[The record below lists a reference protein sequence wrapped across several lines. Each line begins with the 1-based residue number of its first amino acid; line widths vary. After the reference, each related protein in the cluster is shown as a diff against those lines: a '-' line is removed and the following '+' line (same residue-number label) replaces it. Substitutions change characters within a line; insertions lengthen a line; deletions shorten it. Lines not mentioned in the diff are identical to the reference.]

1 MEDQGI
7 MALPMGGMQGPTA
20 QPPAQLFDPAASA
33 AFEQMR
39 SQVSPKEFSSE
50 ILTAAEQVDPVA
62 VRQLRQALSGL
73 RLPQEIIDA
82 MQQIVEVILR
92 DPQNYAAIR
101 QDLLADEFPEDLLPE
116 QFDPMFFGALK
127 VALDQVEAEAGGQ
140 PVQSFAMGGIAN
152 LRPIAQA
159 MQSMG
164 RGQDTVLA
172 HITPQEARM
181 LQMSGGIGTINPRTG
196 LREYGFWKSV
206 TKPFKAVGKA
216 LSNTAKRIGNAVKDF
231 AKSSVGK
238 IITTVALGFFLG
250 PAAASFLGVTSAA
263 GVAAVGGFVG
273 GFGSSI
279 LAGGNLKDSLKAGA
293 IGGVTAGATAG
304 ITGGMGAFESGSY
317 TGPTTIAGQYDRAV
331 NAGKDLL
338 GLQATEGATTVGGT
352 AVDPYAE
359 LDARAGTAI
368 NAPTVEQLVN
378 APQPDLTVGRQAL
391 SYDGAGI
398 GQPVANVAAVQAP
411 VVSDAGT
418 LGLGPAPVPAP
429 SYLGMDLSSAQG
441 AIDPTYGMDLSSAQ
455 GTLGGPSYAG
465 MDLSSAQGAM
475 GPSYAGMDLSSAQ
488 GAAGPSYAGM
498 DLSSAQGAAGPS
510 YAGMDLSSAQGTM
523 GGPSYAGMDLGSAQ
537 GAVEG
542 VNPYARAP
550 SVMGALEEG
559 RYFDAAKQAFMPA
572 SYSNAELIQSPQYQN
587 YLKAGFTPKEALG
600 MASSDLNP
608 GMFRTYGP
616 AVGAATAAFGLAG
629 GFSPKEEPPPDN
641 ANRLYGSQSGAQL
654 LASNPQLYGTT
665 PGGAL
670 TQYYNPG
677 YMGYGLGSRQYYRPQ
692 VAFGQP
698 QYRYG
703 FAEGGIASL
712 AKGGSTS
719 FPRKTGPINGPGT
732 GTSDSIPAM
741 LSDGEFVFTAKAVR
755 NMGKGSRRLGAK
767 RMYALMKALEGK

>member
-50 ILTAAEQVDPVA
+50 ILTAAEQVDPAA

-181 LQMSGGIGTINPRTG
+181 LQMSGGIGTINPITG
-196 LREYGFWKSV
+196 LREYGFWDSV
-206 TKPFKAVGKA
+206 KKTVTAPFKAVGSA
-216 LSNTAKRIGNAVKDF
+216 LKSIGKAVKSF
-231 AKSSVGK
+231 AKSSIGK

-293 IGGVTAGATAG
+293 IGGVTAGALSG

-317 TGPTTIAGQYDRAV
+317 TGPTTVAGQWDRAV

-352 AVDPYAE
+352 AVDPFAE
-359 LDARAGTAI
+359 LDARAGTAPSVPTTPTTAELATTPVST
-368 NAPTVEQLVN
+368 APPVTPASTSFSLADAPGAPGQLGISPQGFVDPAYRPDLAAIQGGPVDYGISTASPNTTYIDDLTNRFYSNQPLADAPGRVLSAGQGAGSGSFAMPMDATSASVAGAPVN
-378 APQPDLTVGRQAL
+378 APFTPPGGTFDATGSVMPIDAPGTAT
-391 SYDGAGI
+391 AGF
-398 GQPVANVAAVQAP
+398 QQAP
-411 VVSDAGT
+411 SAMDYFRQGE
-418 LGLGPAPVPAP
+418 
-429 SYLGMDLSSAQG
+429 YLKGVQETF
-441 AIDPTYGMDLSSAQ
+441 IPT
-455 GTLGGPSYAG
+455 
-465 MDLSSAQGAM
+465 
-475 GPSYAGMDLSSAQ
+475 
-488 GAAGPSYAGM
+488 
-498 DLSSAQGAAGPS
+498 
-510 YAGMDLSSAQGTM
+510 
-523 GGPSYAGMDLGSAQ
+523 
-537 GAVEG
+537 
-542 VNPYARAP
+542 
-550 SVMGALEEG
+550 
-559 RYFDAAKQAFMPA
+559 
-572 SYSNAELIQSPQYQN
+572 SYSNAELLQSPAFQTARG
-587 YLKAGFTPKEALG
+587 AGATYGEALKT
-600 MASSDLNP
+600 AQDAYNP
-608 GMFRTYGP
+608 SMLRTYGP
-616 AVGAATAAFGLAG
+616 AVAAGVGALGVAG

-654 LASNPQLYGTT
+654 LASNPQIYGTT

>member
-1 MEDQGI
+1 
-7 MALPMGGMQGPTA
+7 MAVY
-20 QPPAQLFDPAASA
+20 D
-33 AFEQMR
+33 QMR
-39 SQVSPKEFSSE
+39 QTVSPKECGDEMLAGAAQIDPEAMAQFRNDLSQIDLSPEELDMLNNMLDE
-50 ILTAAEQVDPVA
+50 ILGNPEQYAA
-62 VRQLRQALSGL
+62 VRAKYLEMGA
-73 RLPQEIIDA
+73 
-82 MQQIVEVILR
+82 
-92 DPQNYAAIR
+92 
-101 QDLLADEFPEDLLPE
+101 PEELLPE
-116 QFDPMFFGALK
+116 QFDPQFFAAMNMA
-127 VALDQVEAEAGGQ
+127 VDQLIAEPAG
-140 PVQSFAMGGIAN
+140 VQAFAQGGIAE
-152 LRPIAQA
+152 LKPIAKA
-159 MQSMG
+159 IASYG
-164 RGQDTVLA
+164 RNGDTMLA
-172 HITPQEARM
+172 HITPREAGI
-181 LQMSGGIGTINPRTG
+181 LQALGGVGTINPRTG

-231 AKSSVGK
+231 AKSSVGR

-293 IGGVTAGATAG
+293 IGGVTAGVTAG
-304 ITGGMGAFESGSY
+304 VTGGMGAFEAGSY
-317 TGPTTIAGQYDRAV
+317 SGPTTISGQWDRAV
-331 NAGKDLL
+331 NSGKSLL
-338 GLQATEGATTVGGT
+338 GISTPSTAGTSISAEQLGTSVDSIDAAAGTTINPPTVPTTAELATTPT
-352 AVDPYAE
+352 A
-359 LDARAGTAI
+359 
-368 NAPTVEQLVN
+368 
-378 APQPDLTVGRQAL
+378 DLTIGQQAIQAPP
-391 SYDGAGI
+391 SGI
-398 GQPVANVAAVQAP
+398 GQGFDVAAVQSP
-411 VVSDAGT
+411 VVTDAGT
-418 LGLGPAPVPAP
+418 LGLGQAPAP

-441 AIDPTYGMDLSSAQ
+441 TLGGPSYAGMDLSSAQ
-455 GTLGGPSYAG
+455 GTLGGPSYAGMDLSSAQGATGPSYAG

-488 GAAGPSYAGM
+488 G
-498 DLSSAQGAAGPS
+498 
-510 YAGMDLSSAQGTM
+510 TM
-523 GGPSYAGMDLGSAQ
+523 AGPSYAGMDLGSAQ

-550 SVMGALEEG
+550 SVMGYLSEG
-559 RYFDAAKQAFMPA
+559 QYYDAAKQAFMPA
-572 SYSNAELIQSPQYQN
+572 SYNNAQLIQSPQYQN
-587 YLKAGFTPKEALG
+587 YLKAGFTPKEALN

-654 LASNPQLYGTT
+654 LASSPQIYGTT

-677 YMGYGLGSRQYYRPQ
+677 YMGYGLPTRQYYRPQ
-692 VAFGQP
+692 IAFGQP
-698 QYRYG
+698 QYRQG

-712 AKGGSTS
+712 AKGGSTN

>member
-50 ILTAAEQVDPVA
+50 ILTAAEQVDPAA

-82 MQQIVEVILR
+82 LQQIVEVILR

-116 QFDPMFFGALK
+116 QFDPMFFGALR
-127 VALDQVEAEAGGQ
+127 VALDQIEAEAGGQ

-152 LRPIAQA
+152 LRPIAAA
-159 MQSMG
+159 MQGMG
-164 RGQDTVLA
+164 RSGDTMLA
-172 HITPQEARM
+172 HITPREAGI
-181 LQMSGGIGTINPRTG
+181 LQALGGVGTINPRTG

-206 TKPFKAVGKA
+206 KKAVTAPFKAVGNA
-216 LSNTAKRIGNAVKDF
+216 LKSVAKEVKRF
-231 AKSSVGK
+231 AQSSVGK

-279 LAGGNLKDSLKAGA
+279 LAGQNLKDSLKAGA
-293 IGGVTAGATAG
+293 IGGVTAGFTAG
-304 ITGGMGAFESGSY
+304 VTGGMGAFEAGSY
-317 TGPTTIAGQYDRAV
+317 SGPTTISGQWDRAV

-359 LDARAGTAI
+359 LDARAGAAPSVPTTPTTAEL
-368 NAPTVEQLVN
+368 ATTPPT
-378 APQPDLTVGRQAL
+378 DLTVGKQAL
-391 SYDGAGI
+391 TYEPNFRMQAGGFDLAQNAGTTASDVTSGI
-398 GQPVANVAAVQAP
+398 GTVPNDTFIPGTLSVSGTPYASEAYGAIPPGTFPEAIQLPSTLDPAKLGGIPIEGATPSTLVSEIPGVAGAP
-411 VVSDAGT
+411 VNAPFTPPGGTFDATGSVMPIDAPGT
-418 LGLGPAPVPAP
+418 A
-429 SYLGMDLSSAQG
+429 
-441 AIDPTYGMDLSSAQ
+441 T
-455 GTLGGPSYAG
+455 AG
-465 MDLSSAQGAM
+465 FQ
-475 GPSYAGMDLSSAQ
+475 Q
-488 GAAGPSYAGM
+488 
-498 DLSSAQGAAGPS
+498 
-510 YAGMDLSSAQGTM
+510 
-523 GGPSYAGMDLGSAQ
+523 
-537 GAVEG
+537 
-542 VNPYARAP
+542 AP
-550 SVMGALEEG
+550 SVMDLYKQGDYLG
-559 RYFDAAKQAFMPA
+559 AAKETFMPT
-572 SYSNAELIQSPQYQN
+572 SYTEAQLNQSPAFEVARAKGATYDQALKTASNAY
-587 YLKAGFTPKEALG
+587 
-600 MASSDLNP
+600 NP
-608 GMFRTYGP
+608 SMLRTYGP
-616 AVGAATAAFGLAG
+616 AIAAGVGALGMAG

-654 LASNPQLYGTT
+654 LASSPQIYGTT
-665 PGGAL
+665 PGGAA
-670 TQYYNPG
+670 TQYYSPG
-677 YMGYGLGSRQYYRPQ
+677 YMGYGLPTRQYYRPQ
-692 VAFGQP
+692 IMFGQP

-712 AKGGSTS
+712 AKGGSTN

>member
-82 MQQIVEVILR
+82 MQQIIEVILR

-181 LQMSGGIGTINPRTG
+181 LQMSGGIGTINPITG
-196 LREYGFWKSV
+196 LREYGIWKDIKKAV
-206 TKPFKAVGKA
+206 TAPFKAVGSA
-216 LSNTAKRIGNAVKDF
+216 LK
-231 AKSSVGK
+231 SVGK
-238 IITTVALGFFLG
+238 AVKKFANSTVGRIITTVALGFFLG

-293 IGGVTAGATAG
+293 IGGVTAGAMSG

-317 TGPTTIAGQYDRAV
+317 TGPTTVAGQWDRAV

-368 NAPTVEQLVN
+368 NTPTTAEL
-378 APQPDLTVGRQAL
+378 ATTPPTDLTAGRAAIEAPV
-391 SYDGAGI
+391 SGI
-398 GQPVANVAAVQAP
+398 GQPMANVAAVQAP

-418 LGLGPAPVPAP
+418 LGLGQAPAP

-441 AIDPTYGMDLSSAQ
+441 TLGGPSYAGMDLSSAQ
-455 GTLGGPSYAG
+455 GAMGPPYAG

-498 DLSSAQGAAGPS
+498 DLGSAQGAA
-510 YAGMDLSSAQGTM
+510 
-523 GGPSYAGMDLGSAQ
+523 GPSYAGMDLGSAQ

-550 SVMGALEEG
+550 SVMGYLSEG
-559 RYFDAAKQAFMPA
+559 QYYDAAKQAFMPA
-572 SYSNAELIQSPQYQN
+572 SYNNAQLIQSPQYQN
-587 YLKAGFTPKEALG
+587 YLKAGFTPKEALN

-654 LASNPQLYGTT
+654 LASSPQIYGTT

-677 YMGYGLGSRQYYRPQ
+677 YMGYGLPTRQYYRPQ
-692 VAFGQP
+692 IAFGQP
-698 QYRYG
+698 QYRQG

-712 AKGGSTS
+712 AKGGSTN

>member
-50 ILTAAEQVDPVA
+50 ILTAAEQVDPAA
-62 VRQLRQALSGL
+62 VRQLRQTLSGI

-82 MQQIVEVILR
+82 MQQIIEVILR

-101 QDLLADEFPEDLLPE
+101 QDLLADEFPEELLPE

-140 PVQSFAMGGIAN
+140 PVQAFAMGGIAN
-152 LRPIAQA
+152 LRPIAKA
-159 MQSMG
+159 MQGMG
-164 RGQDTVLA
+164 RGQDTMLA
-172 HITPQEARM
+172 HINPQEARM
-181 LQMSGGIGTINPRTG
+181 LQMMGGIGTINPRTG
-196 LREYGFWKSV
+196 LREYGLWKDIKKAV
-206 TKPFKAVGKA
+206 TAPFKAVGSA
-216 LSNTAKRIGNAVKDF
+216 LKSVGKAVKSF
-231 AKSSVGK
+231 ASSTVGK

-279 LAGGNLKDSLKAGA
+279 LAGQSLKDSLKSGA
-293 IGGVTAGATAG
+293 IGGVTAGALSG

-317 TGPTTIAGQYDRAV
+317 TGPTTISGQWDRAV

-368 NAPTVEQLVN
+368 NTPTTPTTAELATTPVSTAPPVTPASTSFSLADAPGAPGQLGISPQGFVDPAYRPDLAAIQGGPVDYGISTASPNTTYIDDLTNRFYGNQPLVAGAPVN
-378 APQPDLTVGRQAL
+378 APFTPPGGTFDATGSVMPINAPGTAT
-391 SYDGAGI
+391 AGF
-398 GQPVANVAAVQAP
+398 QQAP
-411 VVSDAGT
+411 SAMDYFRQGE
-418 LGLGPAPVPAP
+418 
-429 SYLGMDLSSAQG
+429 YLQG
-441 AIDPTYGMDLSSAQ
+441 AKET
-455 GTLGGPSYAG
+455 
-465 MDLSSAQGAM
+465 
-475 GPSYAGMDLSSAQ
+475 
-488 GAAGPSYAGM
+488 
-498 DLSSAQGAAGPS
+498 
-510 YAGMDLSSAQGTM
+510 
-523 GGPSYAGMDLGSAQ
+523 
-537 GAVEG
+537 
-542 VNPYARAP
+542 
-550 SVMGALEEG
+550 
-559 RYFDAAKQAFMPA
+559 FMPT
-572 SYSNAELIQSPQYQN
+572 SYSNAELLQSPAFQTARG
-587 YLKAGFTPKEALG
+587 AGATYGEALKT
-600 MASSDLNP
+600 AQDAYNP
-608 GMFRTYGP
+608 SMLRTYGP
-616 AVGAATAAFGLAG
+616 AVAAGVGALGVAG

-654 LASNPQLYGTT
+654 LASNPQIYGTT
-665 PGGAL
+665 PGGAA

-677 YMGYGLGSRQYYRPQ
+677 YMGYGLASRQYYRPQ
-692 VAFGQP
+692 IMFGQP

-703 FAEGGIASL
+703 FADGGIASL
-712 AKGGSTS
+712 AKGGPSN
-719 FPRKTGPINGPGT
+719 FPRKNGQIDGPGT

>member
-50 ILTAAEQVDPVA
+50 ILTAAEQVDPAA
-62 VRQLRQALSGL
+62 VRQLRQTLSGI

-82 MQQIVEVILR
+82 MQQIIEVILR

-101 QDLLADEFPEDLLPE
+101 QDLLADEFPEELLPE

-140 PVQSFAMGGIAN
+140 PVQAFAMGGIAN
-152 LRPIAQA
+152 LRPIAKA
-159 MQSMG
+159 MQGMG
-164 RGQDTVLA
+164 RGQDTMLA
-172 HITPQEARM
+172 HINPQEARM
-181 LQMSGGIGTINPRTG
+181 LQMMGGIGTINPRTG
-196 LREYGFWKSV
+196 LREYGLWKDIKKAV
-206 TKPFKAVGKA
+206 TAPFKAVGSA
-216 LSNTAKRIGNAVKDF
+216 LKSVGKAVKSF
-231 AKSSVGK
+231 ASSTVGK

-279 LAGGNLKDSLKAGA
+279 LAGQSLKDSLKSGA
-293 IGGVTAGATAG
+293 IGGVTAGALSG

-317 TGPTTIAGQYDRAV
+317 TGPTTISGQWDRAV

-368 NAPTVEQLVN
+368 NTPTTPTTAELATTPVSTAPPVTPASTSFSLADAPGAPGQLGISPQGFVDPAYRPDLAAIQGGPVDYGITTASPNTTYIDDLTNRFYSNQPLADAPGRVLSAGQGAGSGSFAMPMDATN
-378 APQPDLTVGRQAL
+378 APFTPPGGTFDATGSVMPIDAPGTAT
-391 SYDGAGI
+391 AGF
-398 GQPVANVAAVQAP
+398 Q
-411 VVSDAGT
+411 
-418 LGLGPAPVPAP
+418 
-429 SYLGMDLSSAQG
+429 
-441 AIDPTYGMDLSSAQ
+441 
-455 GTLGGPSYAG
+455 
-465 MDLSSAQGAM
+465 
-475 GPSYAGMDLSSAQ
+475 
-488 GAAGPSYAGM
+488 
-498 DLSSAQGAAGPS
+498 
-510 YAGMDLSSAQGTM
+510 
-523 GGPSYAGMDLGSAQ
+523 
-537 GAVEG
+537 
-542 VNPYARAP
+542 RAP
-550 SVMGALEEG
+550 SAMD
-559 RYFDAAKQAFMPA
+559 YFRQGEYLKGVQETFIPT
-572 SYSNAELIQSPQYQN
+572 SYSNAELLQSPAFQTARG
-587 YLKAGFTPKEALG
+587 AGATYGEALKT
-600 MASSDLNP
+600 AQDAYNP
-608 GMFRTYGP
+608 SMLRTYGP
-616 AVGAATAAFGLAG
+616 AVAAGVGALGVAG

-654 LASNPQLYGTT
+654 LASNPQIYGTT

-692 VAFGQP
+692 IAFGQP

-703 FAEGGIASL
+703 FADGGIASL
-712 AKGGSTS
+712 AKGGPSN
-719 FPRKTGPINGPGT
+719 FPRKNGQIDGPGT

>member
-50 ILTAAEQVDPVA
+50 ILTAAEQVDPAA

-82 MQQIVEVILR
+82 LQQIVEVILR

-116 QFDPMFFGALK
+116 QFDPMFFGALR
-127 VALDQVEAEAGGQ
+127 VALDQIEAEAGGQ

-152 LRPIAQA
+152 LRPIAAA
-159 MQSMG
+159 MQGMG
-164 RGQDTVLA
+164 RSGDTMLA
-172 HITPQEARM
+172 HITPREAGI
-181 LQMSGGIGTINPRTG
+181 LQALGGVGTINPRTG

-206 TKPFKAVGKA
+206 KKAVTAPFKAVGNA
-216 LSNTAKRIGNAVKDF
+216 LKSVAKEVKRF
-231 AKSSVGK
+231 AQSSVGK

-279 LAGGNLKDSLKAGA
+279 LAGQNLKDSLKAGA

-304 ITGGMGAFESGSY
+304 ITGGMGAFEAGSY
-317 TGPTTIAGQYDRAV
+317 SGPTTISGQWDRAV

-359 LDARAGTAI
+359 LDARAGAAPSVPTTPTTAELAATPVST
-368 NAPTVEQLVN
+368 APPVTPASTSFSLADAPGAPGQLGVSPQGFVDPAYRPDLAAIEGGPVSYDITTASPYTTYTDELTNRFYSNQPLTDAPGRVLTAGQGAGSGSFAMPMDATSASVAGAPVN
-378 APQPDLTVGRQAL
+378 APFTPPGGTFDATGSVMPIDAPGTAT
-391 SYDGAGI
+391 AGF
-398 GQPVANVAAVQAP
+398 Q
-411 VVSDAGT
+411 
-418 LGLGPAPVPAP
+418 
-429 SYLGMDLSSAQG
+429 
-441 AIDPTYGMDLSSAQ
+441 
-455 GTLGGPSYAG
+455 
-465 MDLSSAQGAM
+465 
-475 GPSYAGMDLSSAQ
+475 
-488 GAAGPSYAGM
+488 
-498 DLSSAQGAAGPS
+498 
-510 YAGMDLSSAQGTM
+510 
-523 GGPSYAGMDLGSAQ
+523 
-537 GAVEG
+537 
-542 VNPYARAP
+542 RAP
-550 SVMGALEEG
+550 SAMDYFRQGEYLKGAKET
-559 RYFDAAKQAFMPA
+559 FMPT
-572 SYSNAELIQSPQYQN
+572 SYSNAQLIQSPEYMG
-587 YLKAGFTPKEALG
+587 YKPEFGSKEALR
-600 MASSDLNP
+600 MASADLNP

-616 AVGAATAAFGLAG
+616 AVAAGVGALGLAG

-654 LASNPQLYGTT
+654 LASSPQIYGTT

-677 YMGYGLGSRQYYRPQ
+677 YMGYGLPTRQYYRPQ
-692 VAFGQP
+692 IAFGQP
-698 QYRYG
+698 QYRQG

-712 AKGGSTS
+712 AKGGSTN

>member
-20 QPPAQLFDPAASA
+20 QPPAQMFDPAASA

-39 SQVSPKEFSSE
+39 GQISPKEFSSE

-62 VRQLRQALSGL
+62 VRQLRQALSKL

-82 MQQIVEVILR
+82 LQQIVEVILR

-116 QFDPMFFGALK
+116 QFDPMFFGALR
-127 VALDQVEAEAGGQ
+127 VALDQIEAEAGGQ

-152 LRPIAQA
+152 LRPIAAA
-159 MQSMG
+159 MQGMG
-164 RGQDTVLA
+164 RSGDTMLA
-172 HITPQEARM
+172 HITPREAGI
-181 LQMSGGIGTINPRTG
+181 LQALGGVGTINPRTG
-196 LREYGFWKSV
+196 LREYGLWDDFKKTV
-206 TKPFKAVGKA
+206 TAPFKAVGSA
-216 LSNTAKRIGNAVKDF
+216 LKSVGKAVKSF
-231 AKSSVGK
+231 AKSTVGK

-273 GFGSSI
+273 SFGSSI

-304 ITGGMGAFESGSY
+304 ITGGMGAFEAGSY
-317 TGPTTIAGQYDRAV
+317 GGPTTVAGQWDRAV
-331 NAGKDLL
+331 ESGKSLL
-338 GLQATEGATTVGGT
+338 GLSGAPADVSGTLPTAGTGEIVPEISAPTTPTTAELATTPT
-352 AVDPYAE
+352 A
-359 LDARAGTAI
+359 
-368 NAPTVEQLVN
+368 
-378 APQPDLTVGRQAL
+378 DLTIGQQAIQAPP
-391 SYDGAGI
+391 SGI
-398 GQPVANVAAVQAP
+398 GQGFDVAAVQSP
-411 VVSDAGT
+411 VVTDAGA
-418 LGLGPAPVPAP
+418 LGLGPTPAPAP
-429 SYLGMDLSSAQG
+429 SYL
-441 AIDPTYGMDLSSAQ
+441 GMDLSSAQ

-488 GAAGPSYAGM
+488 GAVGPSYAGM

-510 YAGMDLSSAQGTM
+510 YAGMDLSSAQGAA
-523 GGPSYAGMDLGSAQ
+523 GPSYAGMDLGSAQ
-537 GAVEG
+537 GAAEG

-550 SVMGALEEG
+550 SVMGYLSEG
-559 RYFDAAKQAFMPA
+559 QYYDAAKQAFMPA
-572 SYSNAELIQSPQYQN
+572 SYSNAELVQSPQYQN
-587 YLKAGFTPKEALG
+587 YRNAGFTPKEALN

-608 GMFRTYGP
+608 SMLRTYGP
-616 AVGAATAAFGLAG
+616 AVAAGVGALGMAG

-641 ANRLYGSQSGAQL
+641 ANRLYGSQSGPQL
-654 LASNPQLYGTT
+654 LASSPEIYGTT

-677 YMGYGLGSRQYYRPQ
+677 YMGYGLPTRQYYRPQ
-692 VAFGQP
+692 IAFGQP
-698 QYRYG
+698 QYRQG
-703 FAEGGIASL
+703 LAEGGIASL
-712 AKGGSTS
+712 AKGGSTN

>member
-20 QPPAQLFDPAASA
+20 QPPAQMFDPAASA

-39 SQVSPKEFSSE
+39 GQISPKEFSSE
-50 ILTAAEQVDPVA
+50 ILTAAEQVDPAA

-101 QDLLADEFPEDLLPE
+101 ADLLADDFPEDLLPE

-152 LRPIAQA
+152 LRPIAAA
-159 MQSMG
+159 MQGMG
-164 RGQDTVLA
+164 RSGDTMLA
-172 HITPQEARM
+172 HITPREAGI
-181 LQMSGGIGTINPRTG
+181 LQALGGVGTINPRTG

-216 LSNTAKRIGNAVKDF
+216 ISSGFKSIAGAVKKF
-231 AKSSVGK
+231 ASSTVGK

-279 LAGGNLKDSLKAGA
+279 LAGQSLKDSLKSGA
-293 IGGVTAGATAG
+293 IGGLTAGVTAGV
-304 ITGGMGAFESGSY
+304 TGGMGAFEAGSY
-317 TGPTTIAGQYDRAV
+317 SGPTTISGQWDKAV
-331 NAGKDLL
+331 NSGKSLL
-338 GLQATEGATTVGGT
+338 GISTPSTAGTSISAEQLGTSVDSIDAAAGNVINPPTVPTT
-352 AVDPYAE
+352 AE
-359 LDARAGTAI
+359 LAATPVSTAPPVTPASTSFSLADAPGAPGQLGINPQGFVDTAYR
-368 NAPTVEQLVN
+368 
-378 APQPDLTVGRQAL
+378 PDLAAIEGL
-391 SYDGAGI
+391 
-398 GQPVANVAAVQAP
+398 PVDYKPITA
-411 VVSDAGT
+411 S
-418 LGLGPAPVPAP
+418 P
-429 SYLGMDLSSAQG
+429 SSLRMDDLSSRVYGTVGTPAGGTFDATGSVMPIDASGTSLAGAPASAPFTPPGGTFDATGSVMPTDYLGTTGPSTAGFQQAPSAMDYFRQGEYLQG
-441 AIDPTYGMDLSSAQ
+441 AKET
-455 GTLGGPSYAG
+455 
-465 MDLSSAQGAM
+465 
-475 GPSYAGMDLSSAQ
+475 
-488 GAAGPSYAGM
+488 
-498 DLSSAQGAAGPS
+498 
-510 YAGMDLSSAQGTM
+510 
-523 GGPSYAGMDLGSAQ
+523 
-537 GAVEG
+537 
-542 VNPYARAP
+542 
-550 SVMGALEEG
+550 
-559 RYFDAAKQAFMPA
+559 FMPT
-572 SYSNAELIQSPQYQN
+572 SYSNAELLQSPAFQTARS
-587 YLKAGFTPKEALG
+587 AGATYGEALKT
-600 MASSDLNP
+600 AQDAYNP
-608 GMFRTYGP
+608 SMFRTYGP

-654 LASNPQLYGTT
+654 LASNPQIYGTT

-677 YMGYGLGSRQYYRPQ
+677 YMGYGLPTRQYYRPQ
-692 VAFGQP
+692 IAFGQP
-698 QYRYG
+698 QYRQG

-712 AKGGSTS
+712 AKGGSTN

>member
-50 ILTAAEQVDPVA
+50 ILTAAEQVDPAA
-62 VRQLRQALSGL
+62 VRQLRQALSGI

-140 PVQSFAMGGIAN
+140 PVQAFAMGGIAN

-164 RGQDTVLA
+164 RGQDTMLA
-172 HITPQEARM
+172 HINPQEARM
-181 LQMSGGIGTINPRTG
+181 LQMMGGIGTINPITG

-206 TKPFKAVGKA
+206 TNFVTAPFKAVGSA
-216 LSNTAKRIGNAVKDF
+216 LKSIGKAVKSF
-231 AKSSVGK
+231 ASSTVGK

-279 LAGGNLKDSLKAGA
+279 LAGQSLKDSLKSGA
-293 IGGVTAGATAG
+293 IGGVTAGALSG

-317 TGPTTIAGQYDRAV
+317 TGPTTVAGQWDRAV

-368 NAPTVEQLVN
+368 NTPTTPTTAELATTPVSTAPPVTPASTSFSLADAPGAPGQLGISPQGFVDPAYRPDLAAIQGGPVDYGITTASPNTTYIDDLTNRFYSNQPLADAPGRVLSAGQGAGSGSFAMPMDATSASVAGAPVN
-378 APQPDLTVGRQAL
+378 APFTPPGGTFDATGSVMPINAPGTAT
-391 SYDGAGI
+391 AGS
-398 GQPVANVAAVQAP
+398 GLPGFQQAP
-411 VVSDAGT
+411 SAMDYFRQGEYLKGVQET
-418 LGLGPAPVPAP
+418 FVP
-429 SYLGMDLSSAQG
+429 
-441 AIDPTYGMDLSSAQ
+441 T
-455 GTLGGPSYAG
+455 
-465 MDLSSAQGAM
+465 
-475 GPSYAGMDLSSAQ
+475 
-488 GAAGPSYAGM
+488 
-498 DLSSAQGAAGPS
+498 
-510 YAGMDLSSAQGTM
+510 
-523 GGPSYAGMDLGSAQ
+523 
-537 GAVEG
+537 
-542 VNPYARAP
+542 
-550 SVMGALEEG
+550 
-559 RYFDAAKQAFMPA
+559 
-572 SYSNAELIQSPQYQN
+572 SYSATELAQSPQYKFLTTPAAQGGAGMSGEAA
-587 YLKAGFTPKEALG
+587 LKAVSAE
-600 MASSDLNP
+600 LNP
-608 GMFRTYGP
+608 GMLRTYGP
-616 AVGAATAAFGLAG
+616 AVAAGVGALGVAG

-654 LASNPQLYGTT
+654 LASNPQIYGTT
-665 PGGAL
+665 PGGAA

-692 VAFGQP
+692 IMFGQP

>member
-50 ILTAAEQVDPVA
+50 ILTAAEQVDPAA

-127 VALDQVEAEAGGQ
+127 VALDQVEAEASGQ
-140 PVQSFAMGGIAN
+140 PVQAFAMGGIAN

-159 MQSMG
+159 MQGMG
-164 RGQDTVLA
+164 RGQDTMLA
-172 HITPQEARM
+172 HINPQEARM
-181 LQMSGGIGTINPRTG
+181 LQMMGGIGTINPRTG

-206 TKPFKAVGKA
+206 TKPFKAVGKS

-273 GFGSSI
+273 GFGSSL

-293 IGGVTAGATAG
+293 IGGVTAGAMSG

-317 TGPTTIAGQYDRAV
+317 TGPTTVAGQWDRAV

-368 NAPTVEQLVN
+368 TTPTTPTTAELATTPVSTAPPVTPASTSFSLADAPGAPGQLGISPQGFVDPAYRPDLAAIQGGPVDYGISTASPNTTYIDDLTNRFYGNQPLVAGAPVN
-378 APQPDLTVGRQAL
+378 APFTPPGGTFDATGSVMPINAPGTAT
-391 SYDGAGI
+391 AGF
-398 GQPVANVAAVQAP
+398 QQAP
-411 VVSDAGT
+411 SAMDYFRQGE
-418 LGLGPAPVPAP
+418 
-429 SYLGMDLSSAQG
+429 YLQG
-441 AIDPTYGMDLSSAQ
+441 AKET
-455 GTLGGPSYAG
+455 
-465 MDLSSAQGAM
+465 
-475 GPSYAGMDLSSAQ
+475 
-488 GAAGPSYAGM
+488 
-498 DLSSAQGAAGPS
+498 
-510 YAGMDLSSAQGTM
+510 
-523 GGPSYAGMDLGSAQ
+523 
-537 GAVEG
+537 
-542 VNPYARAP
+542 
-550 SVMGALEEG
+550 
-559 RYFDAAKQAFMPA
+559 FMPT
-572 SYSNAELIQSPQYQN
+572 SYSNAELLQSPAFQTARG
-587 YLKAGFTPKEALG
+587 AGATYGEALKT
-600 MASSDLNP
+600 AQDAYNP
-608 GMFRTYGP
+608 SMLRTYGP
-616 AVGAATAAFGLAG
+616 AVAAGVGALGVAG

-654 LASNPQLYGTT
+654 LASNPQIYGTT
-665 PGGAL
+665 PGGAA

-677 YMGYGLGSRQYYRPQ
+677 YMGYGLASRQYYRPQ
-692 VAFGQP
+692 IMFGQP

-703 FAEGGIASL
+703 FADGGIASL
-712 AKGGSTS
+712 AKGGPSN
-719 FPRKTGPINGPGT
+719 FPRKNGQIDGPGT

>member
-1 MEDQGI
+1 
-7 MALPMGGMQGPTA
+7 MQG
-20 QPPAQLFDPAASA
+20 
-33 AFEQMR
+33 
-39 SQVSPKEFSSE
+39 
-50 ILTAAEQVDPVA
+50 
-62 VRQLRQALSGL
+62 
-73 RLPQEIIDA
+73 
-82 MQQIVEVILR
+82 
-92 DPQNYAAIR
+92 
-101 QDLLADEFPEDLLPE
+101 
-116 QFDPMFFGALK
+116 
-127 VALDQVEAEAGGQ
+127 
-140 PVQSFAMGGIAN
+140 
-152 LRPIAQA
+152 
-159 MQSMG
+159 MG
-164 RGQDTVLA
+164 RGQDTMLA
-172 HITPQEARM
+172 HINPQEARM
-181 LQMSGGIGTINPRTG
+181 LQMMGGIGTINPRTG
-196 LREYGFWKSV
+196 LREYGLWKDIKKAV
-206 TKPFKAVGKA
+206 TAPFKAVGSA
-216 LSNTAKRIGNAVKDF
+216 LKSVGKAVKSF
-231 AKSSVGK
+231 ASSTVGK

-293 IGGVTAGATAG
+293 IGGVTAGAMSG

-317 TGPTTIAGQYDRAV
+317 TGPTTISGQWDRAV

-352 AVDPYAE
+352 AVDPFAE

-418 LGLGPAPVPAP
+418 LGLGPAPAP

-488 GAAGPSYAGM
+488 GATGPSYAGM

-559 RYFDAAKQAFMPA
+559 RYFDAAKQAIMPA
-572 SYSNAELIQSPQYQN
+572 SYSNMELIQSPQYQN

-608 GMFRTYGP
+608 SMLRTYGP
-616 AVGAATAAFGLAG
+616 AVALGVGALGVAG
-629 GFSPKEEPPPDN
+629 GFGQKKEPPPDN

-654 LASNPQLYGTT
+654 LASNPQIYGTT
-665 PGGAL
+665 PGGAA

-677 YMGYGLGSRQYYRPQ
+677 YMGYGLASRQYYRPQ
-692 VAFGQP
+692 IMFGQP

-703 FAEGGIASL
+703 FADGGIASL
-712 AKGGSTS
+712 AKGGPSN
-719 FPRKTGPINGPGT
+719 FPRKNGQIDGPGT

>member
-1 MEDQGI
+1 
-7 MALPMGGMQGPTA
+7 
-20 QPPAQLFDPAASA
+20 
-33 AFEQMR
+33 MR

-50 ILTAAEQVDPVA
+50 ILTAAEQVDPAA
-62 VRQLRQALSGL
+62 VRQLRQALAGI

-92 DPQNYAAIR
+92 DPQNYQAIR
-101 QDLLADEFPEDLLPE
+101 QDLLADDFPVELLPE

-127 VALDQVEAEAGGQ
+127 VALDQIEAEAGGQ

-152 LRPIAQA
+152 LRPIAKA
-159 MQSMG
+159 MQGMG
-164 RGQDTVLA
+164 RGQDTMLA
-172 HITPQEARM
+172 HINPQEARI
-181 LQMSGGIGTINPRTG
+181 LQMMGGVGTINPRTG
-196 LREYGFWKSV
+196 LREYGLWKSITKAV
-206 TKPFKAVGKA
+206 TAPLKAVGNA
-216 LSNTAKRIGNAVKDF
+216 LKSVGNAVKDF

-279 LAGGNLKDSLKAGA
+279 LAGQSLKDSLKSGA
-293 IGGVTAGATAG
+293 IGGLTAGATAG
-304 ITGGMGAFESGSY
+304 ITGGMGAFEAGSY
-317 TGPTTIAGQYDRAV
+317 SGPTTISGQWDRAV

-352 AVDPYAE
+352 AVDPFAE
-359 LDARAGTAI
+359 LDARAGNAI
-368 NAPTVEQLVN
+368 NAPTMPTTAELAT
-378 APQPDLTVGRQAL
+378 APTDLTAGRAAIEAPV
-391 SYDGAGI
+391 SGI
-398 GQPVANVAAVQAP
+398 GQPVANLAAVQAP
-411 VVSDAGT
+411 VASDAGI
-418 LGLGPAPVPAP
+418 LGLGQAPAP

-441 AIDPTYGMDLSSAQ
+441 TLGGPSYLGMDLSSAQ
-455 GTLGGPSYAG
+455 GAMGPSYAG

-488 GAAGPSYAGM
+488 GTLGGPSYAGM

-550 SVMGALEEG
+550 SVMGYLSEG
-559 RYFDAAKQAFMPA
+559 QYYDAAKQAFMPA
-572 SYSNAELIQSPQYQN
+572 TYSNVELIQSPQYQN
-587 YLKAGFTPKEALG
+587 YLKAGFTPKEALS

-608 GMFRTYGP
+608 SMLRTYGP
-616 AVGAATAAFGLAG
+616 AAAAGVAALGLAG
-629 GFSPKEEPPPDN
+629 GFSPKQEPPPDN

-654 LASNPQLYGTT
+654 LASNPQIYGTT
-665 PGGAL
+665 PGGAA
-670 TQYYNPG
+670 TQYYSPG
-677 YMGYGLGSRQYYRPQ
+677 YMGYGLPTRQYYRPQ
-692 VAFGQP
+692 IAFGQP

-703 FAEGGIASL
+703 FADGGIASL
-712 AKGGSTS
+712 AKGGPSN
-719 FPRKTGPINGPGT
+719 FPRKNGAINGPGT
-732 GTSDSIPAM
+732 ATSDSIPAM

-755 NMGKGSRRLGAK
+755 GMGKGSRRLGAK

>member
-50 ILTAAEQVDPVA
+50 ILTAAEQVDPAA

-101 QDLLADEFPEDLLPE
+101 QDLLADEFPEELLPE

-181 LQMSGGIGTINPRTG
+181 LQMSGGIGTINPITG
-196 LREYGFWKSV
+196 LREYGFWDSV
-206 TKPFKAVGKA
+206 KKAVTAPFKAVGSA
-216 LSNTAKRIGNAVKDF
+216 LKSIGKAVKSF
-231 AKSSVGK
+231 AKSSIGK

-293 IGGVTAGATAG
+293 IGGVTAGALSG

-317 TGPTTIAGQYDRAV
+317 TGPTTVAGQWDRAV

-352 AVDPYAE
+352 AVDPFAE
-359 LDARAGTAI
+359 LDARAGTAPSVPTTPTTAELATTPVST
-368 NAPTVEQLVN
+368 APPVTPASTSFSLADAPGAPGQLGISPQGFVDPAYRPDLAAIQGGPVDYGISTASPNTTYIDDLTNRFYSNQPLADAPGRVLSAGQGAGSGSFAMPMDATSASVAGAPVN
-378 APQPDLTVGRQAL
+378 APFTPPGGTFDATGSVMPIDAPGTAT
-391 SYDGAGI
+391 AGF
-398 GQPVANVAAVQAP
+398 QQAP
-411 VVSDAGT
+411 SAMDYFRQGE
-418 LGLGPAPVPAP
+418 
-429 SYLGMDLSSAQG
+429 YLKGVQETF
-441 AIDPTYGMDLSSAQ
+441 IPT
-455 GTLGGPSYAG
+455 
-465 MDLSSAQGAM
+465 
-475 GPSYAGMDLSSAQ
+475 
-488 GAAGPSYAGM
+488 
-498 DLSSAQGAAGPS
+498 
-510 YAGMDLSSAQGTM
+510 
-523 GGPSYAGMDLGSAQ
+523 
-537 GAVEG
+537 
-542 VNPYARAP
+542 
-550 SVMGALEEG
+550 
-559 RYFDAAKQAFMPA
+559 
-572 SYSNAELIQSPQYQN
+572 SYSNAELLQSPAFQTARG
-587 YLKAGFTPKEALG
+587 AGATYGEALKT
-600 MASSDLNP
+600 AQDAYNP
-608 GMFRTYGP
+608 SMLRTYGP
-616 AVGAATAAFGLAG
+616 AVAAGVGALGVAG

-654 LASNPQLYGTT
+654 LASNPQIYGTT

>member
-50 ILTAAEQVDPVA
+50 ILTAAEQVDPAA

-127 VALDQVEAEAGGQ
+127 VALDQVEAEASGQ
-140 PVQSFAMGGIAN
+140 PVQAFAMGGIAN

-159 MQSMG
+159 MQGMG
-164 RGQDTVLA
+164 RGQDTMLA
-172 HITPQEARM
+172 HINPQEARM
-181 LQMSGGIGTINPRTG
+181 LQMMGGIGTINPRTG

-273 GFGSSI
+273 GFGSSL

-293 IGGVTAGATAG
+293 IGGVTAGAMSG

-317 TGPTTIAGQYDRAV
+317 TGPTTVAGQWDRAV

-352 AVDPYAE
+352 AVDPFAE

-368 NAPTVEQLVN
+368 NTPTTPTTAELATTPVSTAPPVTPASTSFSLADAPGAPGQLGISPQGFVDPAYRPDLAAIQGGPVDYGITTASPNTTYIDDLTNRFYGNQPLVAGAPVN
-378 APQPDLTVGRQAL
+378 APFTPPGGTFDATGSVMPINAPGTAT
-391 SYDGAGI
+391 AGF
-398 GQPVANVAAVQAP
+398 QQAP
-411 VVSDAGT
+411 SAMDYFRQGE
-418 LGLGPAPVPAP
+418 
-429 SYLGMDLSSAQG
+429 YLQG
-441 AIDPTYGMDLSSAQ
+441 AKET
-455 GTLGGPSYAG
+455 
-465 MDLSSAQGAM
+465 
-475 GPSYAGMDLSSAQ
+475 
-488 GAAGPSYAGM
+488 
-498 DLSSAQGAAGPS
+498 
-510 YAGMDLSSAQGTM
+510 
-523 GGPSYAGMDLGSAQ
+523 
-537 GAVEG
+537 
-542 VNPYARAP
+542 
-550 SVMGALEEG
+550 
-559 RYFDAAKQAFMPA
+559 FMPT
-572 SYSNAELIQSPQYQN
+572 SYSNAELLQSPAFQTARG
-587 YLKAGFTPKEALG
+587 AGATYGEALKT
-600 MASSDLNP
+600 AQDAYNP
-608 GMFRTYGP
+608 SMLRTYGP
-616 AVGAATAAFGLAG
+616 AVAAGVGALGVAG

-654 LASNPQLYGTT
+654 LASNPQIYGTT
-665 PGGAL
+665 PGGAA

-677 YMGYGLGSRQYYRPQ
+677 YMGYGLASRQYYRPQ
-692 VAFGQP
+692 IMFGQP

-703 FAEGGIASL
+703 FADGGIASL
-712 AKGGSTS
+712 AKGGPSN
-719 FPRKTGPINGPGT
+719 FPRKNGQIDGPGT

>member
-50 ILTAAEQVDPVA
+50 ILTAAEQIDPVA

-82 MQQIVEVILR
+82 LQQIIEVILR

-127 VALDQVEAEAGGQ
+127 VALDQIEAEAGGQ

-159 MQSMG
+159 MQGMG
-164 RGQDTVLA
+164 RGQDTMLA
-172 HITPQEARM
+172 HINPQEARI
-181 LQMSGGIGTINPRTG
+181 LQMMGGIGTINPNTG

-206 TKPFKAVGKA
+206 KKAVTAPFKAVGNA
-216 LSNTAKRIGNAVKDF
+216 LKSVAKEVKRF
-231 AKSSVGK
+231 ASSSVGK

-317 TGPTTIAGQYDRAV
+317 TGPTTVAGQWDRAV

-359 LDARAGTAI
+359 LDARAGAAPSVPTTPTTAELAATPVST
-368 NAPTVEQLVN
+368 APPVTPASTSFSLADAPGAPGQLGISPQGFVDPAYRPDLAAIQGGPVSYDITTASPYTTYTDELTNRFYSNQPLTDAPGRVLTAGQGAGSGSFAMPMDATSASVAGAPVN
-378 APQPDLTVGRQAL
+378 APFTPPGGTFDATGSVMPIDAPGTAT
-391 SYDGAGI
+391 AGF
-398 GQPVANVAAVQAP
+398 QQ
-411 VVSDAGT
+411 
-418 LGLGPAPVPAP
+418 
-429 SYLGMDLSSAQG
+429 
-441 AIDPTYGMDLSSAQ
+441 
-455 GTLGGPSYAG
+455 
-465 MDLSSAQGAM
+465 
-475 GPSYAGMDLSSAQ
+475 
-488 GAAGPSYAGM
+488 
-498 DLSSAQGAAGPS
+498 
-510 YAGMDLSSAQGTM
+510 
-523 GGPSYAGMDLGSAQ
+523 
-537 GAVEG
+537 
-542 VNPYARAP
+542 AP
-550 SVMGALEEG
+550 SVMDLYNQGDYLG
-559 RYFDAAKQAFMPA
+559 AAKETFMPT
-572 SYSNAELIQSPQYQN
+572 SYTEAQLNQSPAFEVARAKGATYDQALKTASNAY
-587 YLKAGFTPKEALG
+587 
-600 MASSDLNP
+600 NP
-608 GMFRTYGP
+608 SMLRTYGP
-616 AVGAATAAFGLAG
+616 AIAAGVGALGMAG

-654 LASNPQLYGTT
+654 LASSPQIYGTT
-665 PGGAL
+665 PGGAA
-670 TQYYNPG
+670 TQYYSPG
-677 YMGYGLGSRQYYRPQ
+677 YMGYGLPTRQYYRPQ
-692 VAFGQP
+692 IMFGQP

-712 AKGGSTS
+712 AKGGSTN